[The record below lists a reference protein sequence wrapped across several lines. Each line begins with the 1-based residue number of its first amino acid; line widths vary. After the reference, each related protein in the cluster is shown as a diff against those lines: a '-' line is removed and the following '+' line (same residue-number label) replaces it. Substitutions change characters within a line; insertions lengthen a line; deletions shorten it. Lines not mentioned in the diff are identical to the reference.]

1 MWYSILYLGGQ
12 MTESGATARTSQLYT
27 RPRVGGMAG
36 AESLISLKGAFGI
49 RAGSI
54 PKTWKLIHNWFFT
67 VNNWFH
73 IMTPK
78 PKTAKENQF
87 LIPRSRSRPSSR
99 TFVLLSLS
107 LTLPNTNAQLC
118 HHHWVWEAFMILCRR
133 SLGSRSNLIKKQR
146 QT

>member
-1 MWYSILYLGGQ
+1 MWSTLSWGADDRKWSDSSYISIIH
-12 MTESGATARTSQLYT
+12 STS
-27 RPRVGGMAG
+27 RWWHGG

-118 HHHWVWEAFMILCRR
+118 HHHWVWEAFMILYVEEVSDPEVIWLR
-133 SLGSRSNLIKKQR
+133 NR